1 MSELL
6 NENANGHIPVLLNEV
21 LEGLA
26 IKPDGT
32 YLDVTGGRGGHS
44 AAILARLNDQG
55 RLFITDR
62 HEPAAKILTTRF
74 KDDARVRVLHQRFSQ
89 VFSNLDYPFDGILGD
104 LGISSPQ
111 LDDIDLGIG
120 FQASEAPL
128 DMRLDQTGETAA
140 DLLAEWAE
148 DDLARIFYIYGG
160 ERGSRKIA
168 RAIVHDRSAKP
179 FLKTGDLSGL
189 CERVLGK
196 FYRGRKI
203 HPATKVFQALRIAVN
218 DEMGELEAF
227 LDKAPQSLAPG
238 GRLAVIS
245 FHEGEDRPVKTA
257 FRKLAQE
264 DAFRLV
270 VKKVITPS
278 EAECAENPRARSAKL
293 RVLERDVEASQN
305 GSAARRL

>member
-1 MSELL
+1 MI
-6 NENANGHIPVLLNEV
+6 NEEASGHVPVLLNEV
-21 LEGLA
+21 LESLA
-26 IKPDGT
+26 IKAGGT

-44 AAILARLNDQG
+44 AAILAHLSEQG

-62 HEPAAKILTTRF
+62 HEPAAKILTERF
-74 KDDARVRVLHQRFSQ
+74 KSDARVKVLHQRFSQ
-89 VFSNLDYPFDGILGD
+89 VFSNLDFVFDGILAD

-111 LDDIDLGIG
+111 LDDTELGIG
-120 FQASEAPL
+120 FQATEAPL
-128 DMRLDQTGETAA
+128 DMRLDQNGETAA
-140 DLLAEWAE
+140 DLLAEWSE
-148 DDLARIFYIYGG
+148 EDLAKIFFVYGG

-168 RAIVHDRSAKP
+168 RAIVHDRNAKP
-179 FLKTGDLSGL
+179 FLKTSDLSGL
-189 CERVLGK
+189 CDRVLGK

-218 DEMGELEAF
+218 DEMGELETF
-227 LDKAPQSLAPG
+227 LAKAPQSLAPE

-245 FHEGEDRPVKTA
+245 FHEGEDRPVKMA
-257 FRKLAQE
+257 FKKLAQE

-270 VKKVITPS
+270 VKKVIAPS

-293 RVLERDVEASQN
+293 RILEKNVEASQN